1 MGENEQGGM
10 LRNVVILGLIALI
23 AAVVIGLVVGLSSHM
38 KTSSNTV
45 SDTIQKN
52 IKDVNGPGYDVIT
65 DDFNTSKHYY
75 DFDDSNKTAVII
87 TVKNLNDPRDVGLVT
102 VPSFVKK
109 AGVRYTVVGIGT
121 SAYADAP
128 GMTGVIIPDTIKK
141 IDDYAFYGSPI
152 TTVDFGKGIVSIGKE
167 SFERTNLTSVIVPDN
182 VKTIG
187 NQAFD
192 QIPGNKDGFVSIG
205 KNTTYVTDGW
215 NSSFGYTFSGGQTVP
230 YKPSI
235 RN

>member
-10 LRNVVILGLIALI
+10 LRTVVILGLIALI
-23 AAVVIGLVVGLSSHM
+23 AAVVTGGVISLSAHM
-38 KTSSNTV
+38 KTTSNKV
-45 SDTIQKN
+45 SDNIQKN
-52 IKDVNGPGYDVIT
+52 IKDVDGPGYDVIT
-65 DDFNTSKHYY
+65 DDYQTSNHYY
-75 DFDDSNKTAVII
+75 DFNSSNKTAVINS
-87 TVKNLNDPRDVGLVT
+87 VKGSTHDVGLVT
-102 VPSFVKK
+102 VPSFVKD
-109 AGVRYTVVGIGT
+109 AGVRYTVVGIGNF
-121 SAYADAP
+121 AYANAP
-128 GMTGVIIPDTIKK
+128 GMTGVIIPDSIKK

-215 NSSFGYTFSGGQTVP
+215 KSSFGGTYLGGNFVP
-230 YKPSI
+230 YKPLI